1 MLNKPNIA
9 KIKEAVLFLLNNASD
24 DLDQYKI
31 AKAIF
36 WADVNHLNK
45 FGRPVTYD
53 NYVAMKF
60 GPVPSK
66 TYEFLSRNP
75 EQLEVAIRERAGNI
89 FIYMPLRPHNELE
102 LSGSDEFELSEALG
116 EVQSSPFHKTMN
128 STHKHVAW
136 QTARNNRTNDAPQM
150 DYALLFQTPDHDRAD
165 FIAKFSTQDGCTT

>member
-66 TYEFLSRNP
+66 TYEFLSRDP
-75 EQLEVAIRERAGNI
+75 EPEI
-89 FIYMPLRPHNELE
+89 FLYTCRSGRTMSWSCQEAMS
-102 LSGSDEFELSEALG
+102 LSY
-116 EVQSSPFHKTMN
+116 PRH
-128 STHKHVAW
+128 W
-136 QTARNNRTNDAPQM
+136 
-150 DYALLFQTPDHDRAD
+150 
-165 FIAKFSTQDGCTT
+165 AKFNHHPSTKR